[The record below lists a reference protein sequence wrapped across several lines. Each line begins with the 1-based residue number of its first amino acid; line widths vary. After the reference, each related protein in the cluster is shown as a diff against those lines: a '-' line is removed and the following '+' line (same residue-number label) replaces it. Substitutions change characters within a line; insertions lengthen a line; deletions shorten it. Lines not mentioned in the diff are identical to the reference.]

1 MCMCEHACVCVLLS
15 PSPPQVLP
23 SLCSPPTFSAKVSR
37 ISAPAGRSRFL
48 LSVYFLCAL
57 YSQQSDDVFC
67 TSCYLSMHSCLSVLF
82 GRPWC
87 LAGLPVKT
95 SWVVQSPRHL
105 GRCHG
110 QVTSSLQSQCYFVLN
125 TIDTLG
131 AFDVK
136 TMKKW
141 NRWVDSIFTL
151 AVWFLTNYL

>member
-1 MCMCEHACVCVLLS
+1 MCVLLS
-15 PSPPQVLP
+15 SPRPPGVAVSPPA
-23 SLCSPPTFSAKVSR
+23 PTVSAEVSR
-37 ISAPAGRSRFL
+37 ALAPAGRSRFS
-48 LSVYFLCAL
+48 LSVYFPCAL
-57 YSQQSDDVFC
+57 DSQQSDDVFC
-67 TSCYLSMHSCLSVLF
+67 TSCYLSMHSCLSVLS

-87 LAGLPVKT
+87 RAGLPAKT

-110 QVTSSLQSQCYFVLN
+110 PVTSSSLQSQCYFVLN
-125 TIDTLG
+125 TIDPLG

-141 NRWVDSIFTL
+141 NNRWVDSIFTL